1 MDQPL
6 LRVENLSVSY
16 GGLRAVD
23 SVSIDVPRG
32 SIVGLIGPNGAGK
45 TTFIDALTGF
55 TPSTG
60 DVIFDGESIAALPPH
75 KRTRR
80 GLSRTFQSMELFE
93 DLTVR
98 ENLQTAS
105 ASRRWWSVFADL
117 FIPMRARTD
126 DDLDYTLDLLQLKDS
141 LDELPNEMS
150 HGQRKLVTVARALVS
165 RPKLLLLD
173 EPAAGL
179 SSSDSVEFGRELRKL
194 QQTGMT
200 TFLIDHDMGLVLS
213 ACDYIYVLEFGKLIA
228 EGRPSEIRK
237 NPRVINAYLG
247 AHAAEQEH
255 MVEVAE
261 TATEQATAATPS
273 GAPAPSLNTSAGA
286 AGATG

>member
-6 LRVENLSVSY
+6 LRIDALSVSY
-16 GGLRAVD
+16 GGLKAVD
-23 SVSIDVPRG
+23 AVSIEVSQG

-60 DVIFDGESIAALPPH
+60 DVVFDGESIASLAPH
-75 KRTRR
+75 KRTKR

-105 ASRRWWSVFADL
+105 STRRWWSVLKDL
-117 FIPMRARTD
+117 FIPAGARSD
-126 DDLDYTLDLLQLKDS
+126 DDLQHVLDLFQLKDV
-141 LDELPNEMS
+141 LDEQPNQMS
-150 HGQRKLVTVARALVS
+150 HGQRKLVTVARALVA
-165 RPKLLLLD
+165 RPKLLMLD

-179 SSSDSVEFGRELRKL
+179 SSADSVEFGRELRKL
-194 QQTGMT
+194 QQSGMT
-200 TFLIDHDMGLVLS
+200 IFLVDHDMGLVLS

-228 EGRPSEIRK
+228 EGTPSQIRK
-237 NPRVINAYLG
+237 DTKVINAYLG
-247 AHAAEQEH
+247 AHAAEQVQEVH
-255 MVEVAE
+255 VAE
-261 TATEQATAATPS
+261 DTDPAA
-273 GAPAPSLNTSAGA
+273 GAPSSAGA
-286 AGATG
+286 AS

>member
-1 MDQPL
+1 VDQPL
-6 LRVENLSVSY
+6 LRVDKLAVSY

-23 SVSIDVPRG
+23 SVSMDVPTG

-60 DVIFDGESIAALPPH
+60 DVVFDGESISGLAPH
-75 KRTRR
+75 KRTKR

-93 DLTVR
+93 DLSVR

-117 FIPMRARTD
+117 CVPARASTD
-126 DDLDYTLDLLQLKDS
+126 EDLQYALELLQLTNV
-141 LDELPNEMS
+141 LDEQPNEMS
-150 HGQRKLVTVARALVS
+150 HGQRKLVSVARALVT

-213 ACDYIYVLEFGKLIA
+213 VCDYIYVLEFGKLIA
-228 EGRPSEIRK
+228 AGTPSQIRK
-237 NPRVINAYLG
+237 DPRVINAYLG
-247 AHAAEQEH
+247 AHAEEQVH
-255 MVEVAE
+255 ALEVAE
-261 TATEQATAATPS
+261 AAPAAAPS
-273 GAPAPSLNTSAGA
+273 GAPGPTVGKPSGA
-286 AGATG
+286 AGATA

>member
-6 LRVENLSVSY
+6 LRVDKLSVSY

-23 SVSIDVPRG
+23 SVSMEVPTG

-55 TPSTG
+55 TPSSG
-60 DVIFDGESIAALPPH
+60 DVIFDGESIAGLAPH

-105 ASRRWWSVFADL
+105 ASRHWWSVFADL
-117 FIPMRARTD
+117 FLPARARTD
-126 DDLDYTLDLLQLKDS
+126 DDLEYALELLQLKDV
-141 LDELPNEMS
+141 LDEQPNQMS
-150 HGQRKLVTVARALVS
+150 HGQRKLVTVARALLA

-179 SSSDSVEFGRELRKL
+179 SSADSVEFGRELRKL

-228 EGRPSEIRK
+228 EGTPSQIRK
-237 NPRVINAYLG
+237 DPRVINAYLG
-247 AHAAEQEH
+247 AHVAEQVQDVEAAE
-255 MVEVAE
+255 AE
-261 TATEQATAATPS
+261 PAALASAPRPTVDQPT
-273 GAPAPSLNTSAGA
+273 GASPT
-286 AGATG
+286 

>member
-1 MDQPL
+1 MAQPL
-6 LRVENLSVSY
+6 LRVDRLSVSY

-23 SVSIDVPRG
+23 SVSMEVPTG

-45 TTFIDALTGF
+45 TTFVDALTGF

-60 DVIFDGESIAALPPH
+60 DVVFDGESIAGLAAH
-75 KRTRR
+75 ERTRR

-105 ASRRWWSVFADL
+105 GSRHWWSVFRDL
-117 FIPMRARTD
+117 FLPSRARTD
-126 DDLDYTLDLLQLKDS
+126 DDLQYALELLQLKDV
-141 LDELPNEMS
+141 LDEQPNEMS
-150 HGQRKLVTVARALVS
+150 HGQRKLVSVARALVS

-228 EGRPSEIRK
+228 EGPPSTIRTDE
-237 NPRVINAYLG
+237 RVINAYLG
-247 AHAAEQEH
+247 AHAAEQVQD
-255 MVEVAE
+255 VESAQDE
-261 TATEQATAATPS
+261 SRA
-273 GAPAPSLNTSAGA
+273 GASAPRPSLEKPTGA
-286 AGATG
+286 SPT